1 MDIQIGDNMPRKD
14 FYMKKKQL
22 PSKREIVPA
31 APSSTSKGRATFSDD
46 FKRKAVARMRVE
58 GQSITD
64 LAVELGIRR
73 NLLYKWADKIDK
85 QAPDKPLRSP
95 GRPAVAELSEVEQL
109 RRDLARAQEELA
121 ILKKFDAYL
130 TRLKK

>member
-1 MDIQIGDNMPRKD
+1 
-14 FYMKKKQL
+14 MKKKQL
-22 PSKREIVPA
+22 PSKREITPTA
-31 APSSTSKGRATFSDD
+31 APSTLKARATFTDD

-58 GQSITD
+58 GQSATD
-64 LAVELGIRR
+64 LADELGIRR
-73 NLLYKWADKIDK
+73 NMLYKWAEKIDK
-85 QAPDKPLRSP
+85 QAPGMPLRSP
-95 GRPAVAELSEVEQL
+95 GRPAVEELSEVEQL

>member
-1 MDIQIGDNMPRKD
+1 MN
-14 FYMKKKQL
+14 MKKKKL
-22 PSKREIVPA
+22 PSKREIIPA
-31 APSSTSKGRATFSDD
+31 APTSTSKARATFTDE

-58 GQSITD
+58 GQNATD

-73 NLLYKWADKIDK
+73 NMLYKWADKIDK
-85 QAPDKPLRSP
+85 QAPEAPLRSP
-95 GRPAVAELSEVEQL
+95 GRPSADELSEVQQL

>member
-1 MDIQIGDNMPRKD
+1 MTN
-14 FYMKKKQL
+14 KQL

-31 APSSTSKGRATFSDD
+31 SSDSTPKQRATFSDE
-46 FKRKAVARMRVE
+46 FKRQAVARLRSGE
-58 GQSITD
+58 QSATD

-73 NLLYKWADKIDK
+73 NLLYKWADKVEK
-85 QAPDKPLRSP
+85 QAPHQKLRSP
-95 GRPAVAELSEVEQL
+95 GRPPTDELSEVEQL
-109 RRDLARAQEELA
+109 RLKLSKAEQELD

>member
-1 MDIQIGDNMPRKD
+1 ME
-14 FYMKKKQL
+14 KKQL
-22 PSKREIVPA
+22 PSKREIIPVA
-31 APSSTSKGRATFSDD
+31 GSLISRARATFTDD

-58 GQSITD
+58 GQSATG
-64 LAVELGIRR
+64 LADELGIRR

-85 QAPDKPLRSP
+85 QDLGKPLRSP

-109 RRDLARAQEELA
+109 RRDLARTQEELA

>member
-1 MDIQIGDNMPRKD
+1 
-14 FYMKKKQL
+14 MKKKQL
-22 PSKREIVPA
+22 PSKREIIPA
-31 APSSTSKGRATFSDD
+31 LPVLTPKSRATFTDD
-46 FKRKAVARMRVE
+46 FKRNAVARMRAE
-58 GQSITD
+58 GQNATD

-73 NLLYKWADKIDK
+73 NLLYKWADKIDE
-85 QAPDKPLRSP
+85 QAPDEPLRSP
-95 GRPAVAELSEVEQL
+95 GRPAAAELSEVEQL

>member
-1 MDIQIGDNMPRKD
+1 
-14 FYMKKKQL
+14 MKKKQL
-22 PSKREIVPA
+22 RSKREITPA
-31 APSSTSKGRATFSDD
+31 SAPSTSKARATFTDD

-58 GQSITD
+58 GQSATD
-64 LAVELGIRR
+64 LADELGIRR
-73 NLLYKWADKIDK
+73 NMLYKWAEKIDK
-85 QAPDKPLRSP
+85 QAPGTPLRSP
-95 GRPAVAELSEVEQL
+95 GRPVINELSEVEQL